1 MAETYRWTRT
11 FSEGATFSDDLGSL
25 GIWVGPRTG
34 AAGRTHGQKEDYV
47 LRRLLIAWKHVG
59 SLLLPLTVHASD
71 RAAPDFLLSDAD
83 GCRGLEV
90 TEAGAQGHP
99 QTDERRMTETA
110 REERETW
117 LVSRDGWTPGH
128 VVQQLRDAIRRKVEK
143 FDRGAYAQ
151 PCELAVYNNTEDAL
165 DDEVVKCV
173 KDPGLLGRFEAVHL
187 VDCDGTRVYADVL
200 GDVPERIDI
209 AADYDIDLAR
219 WARDQI
225 DFLRQRKLERL
236 DIENLIEELEAL
248 ARRDRRELRSHLID
262 LFTHLLTWRCQKQR
276 RSGSWAGTIEN
287 SCEEVAGLVEDSPSL
302 RVLLHPSGDLVAKA
316 YGAARRRAARETGL
330 SPDTF
335 PDTCPWDEE
344 LERACEEHGES
355 DALRELRRP

>member
-25 GIWVGPRTG
+25 GVWVGPRIG
-34 AAGRTHGQKEDYV
+34 AARRTHGQQEDYV

-59 SLLLPLTVHASD
+59 SLRLPLTVHAPD
-71 RAAPDFLLSDAD
+71 RVAPDFLLSDAD

-90 TEAGAQGHP
+90 TEAG
-99 QTDERRMTETA
+99 

-128 VVQQLRDAIRRKVEK
+128 VVQQLRAAIRRKVEQ

-236 DIENLIEELEAL
+236 DIENLIEELGAL
-248 ARRDRRELRSHLID
+248 ARRDRRELRSHLIN
-262 LFTHLLTWRCQKQR
+262 LFAHLLKRQCQKQR
-276 RSGSWAGTIEN
+276 RSGSWASTIEN
-287 SCEEVAGLVEDSPSL
+287 SCDEVAGLVEDSPSL
-302 RVLLHPSGDLVAKA
+302 RLLLHPSGDLVGKA
-316 YGAARRRAARETGL
+316 YVAARRRATRETGL

-344 LERACEEHGES
+344 LERACEEFGES
-355 DALRELRRP
+355 DPLHELRRP

>member
-1 MAETYRWTRT
+1 MAETCRWTRT

-34 AAGRTHGQKEDYV
+34 AARRTHGQKEDYV

-59 SLLLPLTVHASD
+59 SLRLPLTVQASD
-71 RAAPDFLLSDAD
+71 RVAPDFLLSDAD

-90 TEAGAQGHP
+90 TEAGAQG
-99 QTDERRMTETA
+99 
-110 REERETW
+110 
-117 LVSRDGWTPGH
+117 
-128 VVQQLRDAIRRKVEK
+128 
-143 FDRGAYAQ
+143 
-151 PCELAVYNNTEDAL
+151 
-165 DDEVVKCV
+165 
-173 KDPGLLGRFEAVHL
+173 L

-236 DIENLIEELEAL
+236 DIENLIEELETL
-248 ARRDRRELRSHLID
+248 ARRDRRELGSHLIN
-262 LFTHLLTWRCQKQR
+262 LFAPLLKWQCQKQR
-276 RSGSWAGTIEN
+276 RSGSWASTIEN
-287 SCEEVAGLVEDSPSL
+287 SCDEVAGLVEDSPSL

-316 YGAARRRAARETGL
+316 YGAARRRAAMETGL

-335 PDTCPWDEE
+335 RILARGTRNSRGLAKNTASPTLCASFAG
-344 LERACEEHGES
+344 RS
-355 DALRELRRP
+355 RSRRPQHGARFS

>member
-59 SLLLPLTVHASD
+59 SLRLPLTVHASD

-90 TEAGAQGHP
+90 TEAGAHVYQ
-99 QTDERRMTETA
+99 RRTTET
-110 REERETW
+110 
-117 LVSRDGWTPGH
+117 PGE
-128 VVQQLRDAIRRKVEK
+128 LRDAIRRKVEK
-143 FDRGAYAQ
+143 FDQGAYAE
-151 PCELAVYNNTEDAL
+151 PCELAVNNNTEDAL
-165 DDEVVKCV
+165 DDEVVKWV

-236 DIENLIEELEAL
+236 DIENLIEELGAL
-248 ARRDRRELRSHLID
+248 ARRDRRELRSHLIN
-262 LFTHLLTWRCQKQR
+262 LFAHLLRWQCQKQR
-276 RSGSWAGTIEN
+276 RSGSWASTIEN
-287 SCEEVAGLVEDSPSL
+287 SCDEVAGLVEDSPSL
-302 RVLLHPSGDLVAKA
+302 RLLLHPSGDLVGKA
-316 YGAARRRAARETGL
+316 YVAARRRATRETGL

-335 PDTCPWDEE
+335 PDSCPWDEE
-344 LERACEEHGES
+344 LERACEEFGES
-355 DALRELRRP
+355 DPLHELRRP